1 MQYNAEWRVLVES
14 CCQQIKTQEV
24 NILEMLDG
32 FFNVVATLYL
42 FFFLIYCMFG
52 EIMQVNDEQYLKYFF
67 SFEIRF

>member
-24 NILEMLDG
+24 VNILEMLDG

-42 FFFLIYCMFG
+42 FF
-52 EIMQVNDEQYLKYFF
+52 
-67 SFEIRF
+67 S